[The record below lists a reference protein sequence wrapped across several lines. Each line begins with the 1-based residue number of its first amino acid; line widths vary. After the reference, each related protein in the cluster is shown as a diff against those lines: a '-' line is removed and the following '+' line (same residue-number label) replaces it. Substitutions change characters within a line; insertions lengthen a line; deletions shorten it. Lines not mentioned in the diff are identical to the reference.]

1 MGVAAWPAQRSP
13 SEPGGALR
21 DKISTAASASPCGA
35 VYLWLLHRGAL
46 DRAVAAKD
54 AAVAR
59 KGPKDRVAVA
69 AFVEELAGV
78 NWHLQFGSVAAY
90 RAGEDGTGLH
100 VVAHATPFFS
110 RRAAERVCVR
120 AGPRAEHPG
129 RCPLLSARSRAF
141 RRLRMSWP
149 DPCAAAG
156 TGLPGTNDVAG
167 EGLASI
173 GGTTGGGSNTVNQAT
188 LRDPW
193 EIVNRLQEA
202 RGRG

>member
-13 SEPGGALR
+13 SEPGGASR

-78 NWHLQFGSVAAY
+78 DWHLQFGSVAAY
-90 RAGEDGTGLH
+90 RAGEDGAGLH
-100 VVAHATPFFS
+100 VVAHATPS
-110 RRAAERVCVR
+110 SLRSNHKRWRSGWPRAKAPGTEARRARAMRV
-120 AGPRAEHPG
+120 PRV
-129 RCPLLSARSRAF
+129 
-141 RRLRMSWP
+141 MSWP
-149 DPCAAAG
+149 WSWLAWRIRRLPPQGIHAPIRALGAG
-156 TGLPGTNDVAG
+156 GF
-167 EGLASI
+167 
-173 GGTTGGGSNTVNQAT
+173 
-188 LRDPW
+188 
-193 EIVNRLQEA
+193 
-202 RGRG
+202 